1 MDGLPLS
8 AARALAARPMPV
20 EPGFPPSRA
29 AALARVAAIDIAAYE
44 RTRNRLD
51 GAVTRLSPY
60 LTHGVLTVP
69 EVIAS
74 LQARGAQPRDKIVFE
89 LAWREYWQHVW
100 RHLDEGIFRST
111 RAEPARPNCYD
122 VALPADVIEARSGVP
137 AIDAAVRALYASG
150 YVHNHARLW
159 LASYLVHVR
168 KVRWQ
173 SGAAWLH
180 GHLLDGDLASNSLSW
195 QWVAGTFA
203 SKPYLFNDENVARH
217 APDLARAGTAIDCS
231 YAALEGLAHDTAA
244 RGPEPDA
251 PARGIAVPSLATAPP
266 LPFAT
271 MTDATLPSAT
281 LPQLAQ
287 QRIALVHPWMLGVR
301 PECDVALGVLHL
313 PYHRRFA
320 WSAKRWEFVLALMQP
335 LVDAIWVGDL
345 AALRQ
350 PLAGARAVTTVRTLA
365 PGYGEALATLAT
377 QVAPAPRHFPDP
389 PRLMRSF
396 SQFWSS
402 VGPGRFGR

>member
-1 MDGLPLS
+1 MDGLPPPAAGAS
-8 AARALAARPMPV
+8 AARPTPV

-44 RTRNRLD
+44 RSRNRLD

-60 LTHGVLTVP
+60 LTHGVLTAP

-100 RHLDEGIFRST
+100 RHLGDGIFRST
-111 RAEPARPNCYD
+111 RAEPARPDCYD

-137 AIDAAVRALYASG
+137 AIDAAVRALYAGG

-173 SGAAWLH
+173 AGAAWLH

-203 SKPYLFNDENVARH
+203 SKPYLVPVQRRERR
-217 APDLARAGTAIDCS
+217 APRAGTGAGRYRDR
-231 YAALEGLAHDTAA
+231 L
-244 RGPEPDA
+244 
-251 PARGIAVPSLATAPP
+251 
-266 LPFAT
+266 
-271 MTDATLPSAT
+271 
-281 LPQLAQ
+281 QL
-287 QRIALVHPWMLGVR
+287 RR
-301 PECDVALGVLHL
+301 PGK
-313 PYHRRFA
+313 P
-320 WSAKRWEFVLALMQP
+320 
-335 LVDAIWVGDL
+335 
-345 AALRQ
+345 
-350 PLAGARAVTTVRTLA
+350 GA
-365 PGYGEALATLAT
+365 
-377 QVAPAPRHFPDP
+377 
-389 PRLMRSF
+389 
-396 SQFWSS
+396 
-402 VGPGRFGR
+402 

>member
-1 MDGLPLS
+1 MMDGLPLPATAVAAAPPRTS
-8 AARALAARPMPV
+8 AVGPA
-20 EPGFPPSRA
+20 FPPSRD

-51 GAVTRLSPY
+51 GAVTHLSPY

-100 RHLDEGIFRST
+100 RHLGDGIFRST
-111 RAEPARPNCYD
+111 RAEPARPDCYD

-137 AIDAAVRALYASG
+137 AIDAAVRALYAGG

-173 SGAAWLH
+173 AGAAWLH

-203 SKPYLFNDENVARH
+203 SKPYLFNDENVARY

-231 YAALEGLAHDTAA
+231 YAELECLAQDTAA

-251 PARGIAVPSLATAPP
+251 PSRGIAAPP
-266 LPFAT
+266 LAT
-271 MTDATLPSAT
+271 TPPLPCAP
-281 LPQLAQ
+281 LPPLAQ
-287 QRIALVHPWMLGVR
+287 QRVALVHPWMLGAR
-301 PECDVALGVLHL
+301 PECDVALGVLHV

-320 WSAKRWEFVLALMQP
+320 WSARRWEFVLALMRP
-335 LVDAIWVGDL
+335 RVDAIWVGDL
-345 AALRQ
+345 SALRL
-350 PLAGARAVTTVRTLA
+350 PLADARAVTSVQTLA
-365 PGYGEALATLAT
+365 PGYREALAALAT
-377 QVAPAPRHFPDP
+377 QPVPAPRHFPDP

-396 SQFWSS
+396 SQFWST